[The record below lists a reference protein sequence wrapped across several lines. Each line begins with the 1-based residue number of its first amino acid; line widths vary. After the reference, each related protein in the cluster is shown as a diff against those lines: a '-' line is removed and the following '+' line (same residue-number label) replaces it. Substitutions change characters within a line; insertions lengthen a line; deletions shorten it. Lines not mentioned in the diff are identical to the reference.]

1 MLWDTSAHPVK
12 NTSHADVYIPTK
24 IVAVQR
30 TGCFHITVLPKN
42 PLLMDRFMRLLSL
55 KNVFNPKGNT

>member
-30 TGCFHITVLPKN
+30 TGCFHITVLRKN
-42 PLLMDRFMRLLSL
+42 PLLMDWF
-55 KNVFNPKGNT
+55 